1 MENFD
6 LESLIP
12 QEINDKISSNEF
24 NLELSLLPHPFDAKY
39 PRAKVLL
46 NNQLLFDNVVDHCE
60 TIKFSTKFDDGADI
74 NLYIEYYGKGDYD
87 TRVCPT
93 TGEIVENQGLDI
105 VSLIV
110 NNTDL
115 VKTGIIYKFGTY
127 YMNLSPSKFKYF
139 KKHGID
145 TEPCGNLYMRE
156 NGYWDI
162 NLKSPVLKFVSGIQ
176 FLKERTRVDN
186 QEITKNKL
194 LDMYE
199 TILRIRDVEKKLQ
212 DKI

>member
-12 QEINDKISSNEF
+12 QEINDKISSTEF
-24 NLELSLLPHPFDAKY
+24 NLELSLLPHPFDDKY
-39 PRAKVLL
+39 PKAKILV
-46 NNQLLFDNVVDHCE
+46 NNELIYDNTVGQLE
-60 TIKFSTKFDDGADI
+60 TIKYSKEFSEGMDI
-74 NLYIEYYGKGDYD
+74 NLYIEYYSKGDYY
-87 TRVCPT
+87 TRVSPE

-115 VKTGIIYKFGTY
+115 VKTSIIYKFGTY

-139 KKHGID
+139 KEHGID

-162 NLKSPVLKFVSGIQ
+162 KLKSPVLKFVSEVQ
-176 FLKERTRVDN
+176 FLKERTRVEN
-186 QEITKNKL
+186 QEITKGKL

-199 TILRIRDVEKKLQ
+199 TILRIRDIEKKL
-212 DKI
+212 